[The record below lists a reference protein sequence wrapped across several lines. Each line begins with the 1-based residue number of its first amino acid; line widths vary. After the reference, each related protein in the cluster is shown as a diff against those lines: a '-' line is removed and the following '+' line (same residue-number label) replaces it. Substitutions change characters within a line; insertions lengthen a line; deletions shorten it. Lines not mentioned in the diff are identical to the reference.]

1 PFSMPTR
8 SLNSSVFKWPNA
20 RAVES
25 ALRHWA
31 ERIGAQHPDV
41 LRVGYFGS
49 YARGDWSV
57 GSDLDVLIIV
67 ESSTQPFEQRAVPW
81 DTISLPVQTDVLMYT
96 QAEWDALD
104 RQGRFYQT
112 LMREAVWVYIKRDER
127 VGA

>member
-1 PFSMPTR
+1 M
-8 SLNSSVFKWPNA
+8 
-20 RAVES
+20 
-25 ALRHWA
+25 
-31 ERIGAQHPDV
+31 
-41 LRVGYFGS
+41 LRVGYVGS

-81 DTISLPVQTDVLMYT
+81 DTISLPVPTDVLMYT